1 MRVMKWSMIALAV
14 AAGTSQFAMASS
26 QDDSKGFLED
36 QSLKLKTRMEY
47 MNRDYKNGA
56 GNVAKKDG
64 TPGFE
69 SGYRQDT
76 GVSQLLTY
84 ESGFTQGTVGFGLDA
99 MAMGSVKLD
108 GGSGRRGNGLF
119 AIDSDG
125 NEEKSQGKIGG
136 AVKFRV
142 SDTVLKYGQQFVA
155 SPVFAT
161 DDSRLLPEVATGT
174 LITSKEIKGL
184 ELSAGR
190 FTALSKQTGMGRD
203 SIGGLPDENGNGGK
217 GLTSINIFGA
227 SYAFTDNFTGAF
239 AASDADQY
247 FKKQYVNLNYT
258 LPIAEDQSLNFDFNG
273 YKTEGEKR
281 GDLVSAIG
289 DETPGNDTRGVDN
302 KLWSLAAAYSLGAH
316 KFTIAH
322 QRSSGDN
329 AYYYGVDGNSTIF
342 VANSIQ
348 ISDFVGREERSW
360 QARYDLNMKTYGVP
374 GLSFMTRYVKGDNIK
389 TNGLGEGKENE
400 WNAESKYVI
409 QEGPAKDLS
418 FRLRYAMYRSNGA
431 YSGYASDNNDTRLIV
446 EYPLNIL

>member
-14 AAGTSQFAMASS
+14 SAGTSQFAIASS
-26 QDDSKGFLED
+26 QDESKGFFED
-36 QSLKLKTRMEY
+36 QSLKAKTRMEY
-47 MNRDYKNGA
+47 MNRDFKNGG
-56 GNVAKKDG
+56 GNISNGDG
-64 TPGFE
+64 TFK

-76 GVSQLLTY
+76 GISELLTY
-84 ESGFTQGTVGFGLDA
+84 ESGFTQGTIGVGVDA
-99 MAMGSVKLD
+99 MAMGSAKLD

-119 AIDSDG
+119 ANDSDG
-125 NEEKSQGKIGG
+125 NPEKTQSKIGG
-136 AVKFRV
+136 AVKFRL
-142 SDTVLKYGQQFVA
+142 SDTTLKYGQQFVA

-190 FTALSKQTGMGRD
+190 FTSLSKQTGMGRD
-203 SIGGLPDENGNGGK
+203 SIGGLPDENGFGGK
-217 GLTSINIFGA
+217 GLTNINIFGA
-227 SYAFTDNFTGAF
+227 SYAFTDNFTGAV
-239 AASDADQY
+239 AASDADDY
-247 FKKQYVNLNYT
+247 FKKQYINLNYT
-258 LPIAEDQSLNFDFNG
+258 LPINEDQSLNFDFNG

-281 GDLVSAIG
+281 GDLVDAIG
-289 DETPGNDTRGVDN
+289 DGTAGVDN
-302 KLWSLAAAYSLGAH
+302 KLWSLAAAYSIGAH
-316 KFTIAH
+316 KFTVAH

-374 GLSFMTRYVKGDNIK
+374 GLSFMTRYVMGDNIK

-400 WNAESKYVI
+400 WNLESKYVL

-418 FRLRYAMYRSNGA
+418 FRVRFANYRSNGA
-431 YSGYASDNNDTRLIV
+431 YSGYAGDNYDTRVIV
-446 EYPLNIL
+446 EYPLTIL

>member
-14 AAGTSQFAMASS
+14 AAGTSQFAVASS
-26 QDDSKGFLED
+26 QDESKGFLGD

-56 GNVAKKDG
+56 GNSTSG
-64 TPGFE
+64 T

-119 AIDSDG
+119 ANDSDG
-125 NEEKSQGKIGG
+125 NPEKSQGKIGG

-161 DDSRLLPEVATGT
+161 DDSRMLPEVATGT

-190 FTALSKQTGMGRD
+190 FTSLSKQTGMGRD
-203 SIGGLPDENGNGGK
+203 SIGGLPDENGFGGK
-217 GLTSINIFGA
+217 GLTNINIFGA
-227 SYAFTDNFTGAF
+227 SYAFTDNFTGAV
-239 AASDADQY
+239 AASDADDY
-247 FKKQYVNLNYT
+247 FKKYYVNLNYT
-258 LPIAEDQSLNFDFNG
+258 LPINDDQSLNFDLNG
-273 YKTEGEKR
+273 YHTKGDSR
-281 GDLVSAIG
+281 GDLVDAIG
-289 DETPGNDTRGVDN
+289 DGTTGVDN
-302 KLWSLAAAYSLGAH
+302 NLWSLAAAYSIGAH
-316 KFTIAH
+316 KFTLAH

-348 ISDFVGREERSW
+348 ISDFVGRDERSW

-374 GLSFMTRYVKGDNIK
+374 GLSFMTRYVMGDNIT

-431 YSGYASDNNDTRLIV
+431 YSGYSSDNNDTRLIV

>member
-14 AAGTSQFAMASS
+14 AAGTSQFAVASS
-26 QDDSKGFLED
+26 QDDSKGFFGDE
-36 QSLKLKTRMEY
+36 SLKLKTRMEY
-47 MNRDYKNGA
+47 MNRDYKNGVS
-56 GNVAKKDG
+56 NPSSG
-64 TPGFE
+64 T

-119 AIDSDG
+119 ANDSDG
-125 NEEKSQGKIGG
+125 NPEKSQGKLGG
-136 AVKFRV
+136 AVKFRL

-184 ELSAGR
+184 ELNAGR
-190 FTALSKQTGMGRD
+190 FTSLSKQTGMGRD

-217 GLTSINIFGA
+217 GLTNINIFGA
-227 SYAFTDNFTGAF
+227 SYAFTDNFTGAL
-239 AASDADQY
+239 AASDADDY
-247 FKKQYVNLNYT
+247 FKKYYINLNYT
-258 LPIAEDQSLNFDFNG
+258 LPIADNQSLNFDLNG
-273 YKTEGEKR
+273 YKTKGDSR
-281 GDLVSAIG
+281 GDLVDAIG
-289 DETPGNDTRGVDN
+289 DGTLGVDN
-302 KLWSLAAAYSLGAH
+302 NLWSLAAAYSLGAH
-316 KFTIAH
+316 KFTVAY
-322 QRSSGDN
+322 QQSSGDN

-342 VANSIQ
+342 VSNSIQ
-348 ISDFVGREERSW
+348 ISDFVGREEKSW
-360 QARYDLNMKTYGVP
+360 QARYDLNMATYGVP
-374 GLSFMTRYVKGDNIK
+374 GLSFMTRYVKGDNI
-389 TNGLGEGKENE
+389 NVANAGEGKEYE
-400 WNAESKYVI
+400 WNLESKYVV

-418 FRLRYAMYRSNGA
+418 FRVRYANYRSNQA
-431 YSGYASDNNDTRLIV
+431 YSGYSPDVYDTRLIV

>member
-26 QDDSKGFLED
+26 QDESKGFFGD
-36 QSLKLKTRMEY
+36 QSLKLKTRFEY
-47 MNRDYKNGA
+47 MNRDFKNGA
-56 GNVAKKDG
+56 GNG
-64 TPGFE
+64 TSGTA
-69 SGYRQDT
+69 GYRQDS
-76 GVSQLLTY
+76 GLSQLLTY

-108 GGSGRRGNGLF
+108 GGSGHRGNGLF
-119 AIDSDG
+119 ANDSDG
-125 NEEKSQGKIGG
+125 NPEKSQGKIGG

-161 DDSRLLPEVATGT
+161 DDSRLLPEVPTGT

-190 FTALSKQTGMGRD
+190 FTSLSKQTGMGRD

-217 GLTSINIFGA
+217 GLTNINIFGA
-227 SYAFTDNFTGAF
+227 SYSFTDNFTGAL
-239 AASDADQY
+239 AASDADDY
-247 FKKQYVNLNYT
+247 FKKYYVNLNYT
-258 LPIAEDQSLNFDFNG
+258 LPINDEQSLNFDFNG
-273 YKTEGEKR
+273 YHTKGESR
-281 GDLVSAIG
+281 GDLVDAIG
-289 DETPGNDTRGVDN
+289 DGTTGVDN
-302 KLWSLAAAYSLGAH
+302 NLWSLAAAYSIGAH
-316 KFTIAH
+316 KFTLAH

-348 ISDFVGREERSW
+348 ISDFVGRDERSW

-374 GLSFMTRYVKGDNIK
+374 GLSFMTRYVMGDHIT

-431 YSGYASDNNDTRLIV
+431 YSGYSSDNNDTRLIV

>member
-14 AAGTSQFAMASS
+14 AAGTSQFAVASS
-26 QDDSKGFLED
+26 QDDSKGFFGDE
-36 QSLKLKTRMEY
+36 SLKLKTRMEY
-47 MNRDYKNGA
+47 MNRDYKNGVS
-56 GNVAKKDG
+56 NPSSG
-64 TPGFE
+64 T

-119 AIDSDG
+119 ANDSDG
-125 NEEKSQGKIGG
+125 NPEKSQGKLGG
-136 AVKFRV
+136 AVKFRL

-184 ELSAGR
+184 ELNAGR
-190 FTALSKQTGMGRD
+190 FTSLSKQTGMGRD

-217 GLTSINIFGA
+217 GLTNINIFGA
-227 SYAFTDNFTGAF
+227 SYAFTDNFTGAL
-239 AASDADQY
+239 AASDADDY
-247 FKKQYVNLNYT
+247 FKKYYINLNYT
-258 LPIAEDQSLNFDFNG
+258 LPIADNQSLNFDLNG
-273 YKTEGEKR
+273 YKTKGESR
-281 GDLVSAIG
+281 GDLVDAIG
-289 DETPGNDTRGVDN
+289 DGTLGVDN
-302 KLWSLAAAYSLGAH
+302 NLWSLAAAYSLGAH
-316 KFTIAH
+316 KFTVAY
-322 QRSSGDN
+322 QQSSGDN

-342 VANSIQ
+342 VSNSIQ
-348 ISDFVGREERSW
+348 ISDFVGREEKSW
-360 QARYDLNMKTYGVP
+360 QARYDLNMATYGVP
-374 GLSFMTRYVKGDNIK
+374 GLSFMTRYVKGDNI
-389 TNGLGEGKENE
+389 NVANAGEGKEYE
-400 WNAESKYVI
+400 WNLESKYVV

-418 FRLRYAMYRSNGA
+418 FRVRYANYRSNQA
-431 YSGYASDNNDTRLIV
+431 YSGYSPDLYDTRLIV

>member
-14 AAGTSQFAMASS
+14 AAGTSQFAVASS
-26 QDDSKGFLED
+26 QDDSKGFFGD
-36 QSLKLKTRMEY
+36 QSLKLKTRLEY

-56 GNVAKKDG
+56 SNPSSG
-64 TPGFE
+64 T

-119 AIDSDG
+119 ANDSEG
-125 NEEKSQGKIGG
+125 NPEKSQGKVGG
-136 AVKFRV
+136 AVKFRL
-142 SDTVLKYGQQFVA
+142 SDTTLKYGQQFVA

-174 LITSKEIKGL
+174 LVTSKEIKGL

-190 FTALSKQTGMGRD
+190 FTALSKQTGMARD
-203 SIGGLPDENGNGGK
+203 SIGGLADEDGNHGK
-217 GLTSINIFGA
+217 GLSDGINIFGA
-227 SYAFTDNFTGAF
+227 SYAFTDNFTGAL
-239 AASDADQY
+239 AASDAEEY
-247 FKKQYVNLNYT
+247 FKKYYINLNYT
-258 LPIAEDQSLNFDFNG
+258 LPIADDQSLNFDLNG
-273 YKTEGEKR
+273 YKTKGDKR
-281 GDLVSAIG
+281 GDLVDAIG
-289 DETPGNDTRGVDN
+289 DGVLGVDN
-302 KLWSLAAAYSLGAH
+302 NLWSLAAAYSLGAH
-316 KFTIAH
+316 KFTVAY
-322 QRSSGDN
+322 QQSSGDN

-342 VANSIQ
+342 VSNSIQ
-348 ISDFVGREERSW
+348 ISDFVGREEKSW
-360 QARYDLNMKTYGVP
+360 QARYDINMATYGVP

-400 WNAESKYVI
+400 WNLESKYVI

-418 FRLRYAMYRSNGA
+418 FRARFANYRSNGA
-431 YSGYASDNNDTRLIV
+431 YSGYSSDVYDTRLII
-446 EYPLNIL
+446 EYPLSIL

>member
-1 MRVMKWSMIALAV
+1 
-14 AAGTSQFAMASS
+14 
-26 QDDSKGFLED
+26 
-36 QSLKLKTRMEY
+36 
-47 MNRDYKNGA
+47 MNRDFKNGA
-56 GNVAKKDG
+56 GNG
-64 TPGFE
+64 TSGTA
-69 SGYRQDT
+69 GYRQDS
-76 GVSQLLTY
+76 GLSQLLTY

-108 GGSGRRGNGLF
+108 GGSGHRGNGLF
-119 AIDSDG
+119 ANDSDG
-125 NEEKSQGKIGG
+125 NPEKSQGKIGG

-190 FTALSKQTGMGRD
+190 FTSLSKQTGMGRD

-217 GLTSINIFGA
+217 GLTNINIFGA
-227 SYAFTDNFTGAF
+227 SYSFTDNFTGAL
-239 AASDADQY
+239 AASDADDY
-247 FKKQYVNLNYT
+247 FKKYYVNLNYT
-258 LPIAEDQSLNFDFNG
+258 LPINDEQSLNFDFNG
-273 YKTEGEKR
+273 YHTKGESR
-281 GDLVSAIG
+281 GDLVDAIG
-289 DETPGNDTRGVDN
+289 DGTTGVDN
-302 KLWSLAAAYSLGAH
+302 NLWSLAAAYSIGAH
-316 KFTIAH
+316 KFTLAH

-348 ISDFVGREERSW
+348 ISDFVGRDERSW

-374 GLSFMTRYVKGDNIK
+374 GLSFMTRYVMGDHIT

-431 YSGYASDNNDTRLIV
+431 YSGYSSDNNDTRLIV

>member
-26 QDDSKGFLED
+26 QDEAKGFLED
-36 QSLKLKTRMEY
+36 QSLKLKTRFEY

-56 GNVAKKDG
+56 GNVSNGDG
-64 TPGFE
+64 TFK
-69 SGYRQDT
+69 SGYRQDS
-76 GVSQLLTY
+76 GLSQLLTY

-119 AIDSDG
+119 ANDSDG
-125 NEEKSQGKIGG
+125 NPEKSQGKVGG

-203 SIGGLPDENGNGGK
+203 SIGGLPDEDGNGGK

-227 SYAFTDNFTGAF
+227 SYSFTDNFTGAL
-239 AASDADQY
+239 AASDADDY
-247 FKKQYVNLNYT
+247 FKKYYVNLNYT
-258 LPIAEDQSLNFDFNG
+258 LPINDEQSLNFDFNG
-273 YKTEGEKR
+273 YHTKGDSR
-281 GDLVSAIG
+281 GDLVDAIG
-289 DETPGNDTRGVDN
+289 DGTTGVDN
-302 KLWSLAAAYSLGAH
+302 NLWSLAAAYSIGAH
-316 KFTIAH
+316 KFTLAH

-348 ISDFVGREERSW
+348 ISDFVGRDERSW

-374 GLSFMTRYVKGDNIK
+374 GLSFMTRYVMGDNIK

-400 WNAESKYVI
+400 WNAESKYVV

-431 YSGYASDNNDTRLIV
+431 YSGYSSDNNDTRLII